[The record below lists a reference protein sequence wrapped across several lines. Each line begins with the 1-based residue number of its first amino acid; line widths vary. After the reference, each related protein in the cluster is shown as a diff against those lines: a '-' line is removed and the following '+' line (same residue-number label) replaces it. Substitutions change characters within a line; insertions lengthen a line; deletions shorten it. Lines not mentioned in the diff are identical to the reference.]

1 MSDATP
7 PQADQPA
14 PPDPPAPMVRRSSGL
29 SIVWLIPLLTV
40 LIGGWL
46 IYRTLAEKGPL
57 VTVTFRTAEG
67 LEVGKT
73 RVKYKSLDIGVVEQ
87 IRFSQDFSRV
97 EVHARLNKDAAHF
110 LRRDTRFWVVK
121 PQLGVRGVTGLSTL
135 ISGSYIEIEPGEGA
149 PQTLFVGLEVPPVVK
164 SDEAG
169 RRIVLMSRRLGSI
182 DRGSPLYYQGIR
194 AGEVLGYEL
203 ANDYQSVLIHAFV
216 SAPFDR
222 MVRASTRFWNAS
234 GVNLTVGAEG
244 VRVQTESLQSLL
256 FGGIAFE
263 TPDAQEG
270 GAENIEGLVFTLHED
285 YAAIGE
291 QAFATK
297 LRYVLYF
304 EDSVR
309 GLTLGAP
316 VEFKGIKVGAVTGIR
331 LEHDEKTGNFRI
343 PVTVELEPER
353 IAGRSGAFKRAPRE
367 ALQAMVKRGLRARL
381 STGNLLTGQLYVEL
395 DMQPRTPLRLAGGG
409 GSVPELPTVPGGFDG
424 MAASVRNILE
434 KLERIDIEGIGAD
447 LRGTLRGTNAIAN
460 APHMEKA
467 LADLAASL
475 ASTRVILQKLEQ
487 RAEPLAAN
495 LEQAL
500 AASRD
505 AMEKASATM
514 KLMESMLAPDA
525 PVRESAQRALREVGE
540 AARSIRNL
548 VDVLQ
553 RQPSSVIFGKKQGEE
568 K

>member
-1 MSDATP
+1 MSTP
-7 PQADQPA
+7 ENPGPELPA
-14 PPDPPAPMVRRSSGL
+14 PRVRRSAGL
-29 SIVWLIPLLTV
+29 SLVWLIPLLTV

-46 IYRTLAEKGPL
+46 IVRTVMEKGPL

-87 IRFSQDFSRV
+87 IRFSEDFSRV
-97 EVHARLNKDAAHF
+97 EVRARLNKDAAHF

-121 PQLGVRGVTGLSTL
+121 PHLGVRGVSGLSTL

-169 RRIVLMSRRLGSI
+169 RRIVLLSKRLGSI
-182 DRGSPLYYQGIR
+182 DRGSLLYYQGIR

-222 MVRASTRFWNAS
+222 MVRSSTRFWNVS
-234 GVNLTVGAEG
+234 GINLTMGAEG
-244 VRVQTESLQSLL
+244 VKLQTESLQTLL
-256 FGGIAFE
+256 FGGISFE

-270 GAENIEGLVFTLHED
+270 GAENIDGLVFTLHDD
-285 YAAIGE
+285 YASIGE
-291 QAFATK
+291 QAYATK
-297 LRYVLYF
+297 LRYVLFF

-309 GLTLGAP
+309 GLAVGAP
-316 VEFKGIKVGAVTGIR
+316 VEFKGIKVGAVTDIR
-331 LEHDEKTGNFRI
+331 LEFDEKKGSFRV

-353 IAGRSGAFKRAPRE
+353 IGNRSPAFRKAPKD

-381 STGNLLTGQLYVEL
+381 STGSLLTGQLFVEL
-395 DMQPRTPLRLAGGG
+395 DMQPKAPLRLAGAGG
-409 GSVPELPTVPGGFDG
+409 AVPELPTVPGGLDG
-424 MAASVRNILE
+424 ITTAVRNILE
-434 KLERIDIEGIGAD
+434 KVDRIDIEGIGAD
-447 LRGTLRGTNAIAN
+447 LRGTLKGTNAIAN
-460 APHMEKA
+460 APQLEKA
-467 LADLAASL
+467 LADLSGSL

-500 AASRD
+500 AAAKD
-505 AMEKASATM
+505 AMEKASVTM
-514 KLMESMLAPDA
+514 KLMEGALAPDA
-525 PVRESAQRALREVGE
+525 PMREGALRAMREVGE
-540 AARSIRNL
+540 AARAIRNL
-548 VDVLQ
+548 VDVLE
-553 RQPSSVIFGKKQGEE
+553 RQPNAVIFGKKPNGEN
-568 K
+568 

>member
-1 MSDATP
+1 MSDTEHAAP
-7 PQADQPA
+7 DLPA
-14 PPDPPAPMVRRSSGL
+14 PRVRRSAGISL
-29 SIVWLIPLLTV
+29 VWLIPLLTV

-46 IYRTLAEKGPL
+46 VIRTIAEKGPL

-87 IRFSQDFSRV
+87 IRFSEDFSRV
-97 EVHARLNKDAAHF
+97 EVRARLNKDAAHF

-121 PQLGVRGVTGLSTL
+121 PHLGVRGVSGLSTL

-169 RRIVLMSRRLGSI
+169 RRIVLLSRRLGSI
-182 DRGSPLYYQGIR
+182 DRGSLLYYQGIR

-222 MVRASTRFWNAS
+222 MVRSSTRFWNVS
-234 GVNLTVGAEG
+234 GVNLTLGADG
-244 VRVQTESLQSLL
+244 VRLQTESLQTLL

-270 GAENIEGLVFTLHED
+270 GAENIDGLVFTLHDD
-285 YAAIGE
+285 YQTIGE
-291 QAFATK
+291 QAYAIK
-297 LRYVLYF
+297 LRYVLFF

-309 GLTLGAP
+309 GLAVGAP
-316 VEFKGIKVGAVTGIR
+316 VEFKGIKVGAVTDIR
-331 LEHDEKTGNFRI
+331 LEFDEKKGSFRI

-353 IAGRSGAFKRAPRE
+353 IGNRSPAFRKAPKE

-381 STGNLLTGQLYVEL
+381 STGNLLTGQMFVEL
-395 DMQPRTPLRLAGGG
+395 DMQPKTPLRLAGAGG
-409 GSVPELPTVPGGFDG
+409 AVPELPTVPGGLDG
-424 MAASVRNILE
+424 ITASVRNILE
-434 KLERIDIEGIGAD
+434 KVERIDIEGIGHD
-447 LRGTLRGTNAIAN
+447 LRGTLKGANAIAN
-460 APHMEKA
+460 APQLDKA
-467 LADLAASL
+467 LADLAGSL
-475 ASTRVILQKLEQ
+475 ASTRIILQKLEQ

-505 AMEKASATM
+505 AMEKAAVTM
-514 KLMESMLAPDA
+514 KLMEGALAPDS
-525 PVRESAQRALREVGE
+525 PMREGALRALREVGE

-548 VDVLQ
+548 VDVLE
-553 RQPSSVIFGKKQGEE
+553 RQPNAAIFGKKPNGEN
-568 K
+568 

>member
-1 MSDATP
+1 MSDTEHAAP
-7 PQADQPA
+7 DLPA
-14 PPDPPAPMVRRSSGL
+14 PRVRRSAGISL
-29 SIVWLIPLLTV
+29 VWLIPLLTV

-46 IYRTLAEKGPL
+46 VIRTIAEKGPL

-87 IRFSQDFSRV
+87 IRFSEDFSRV
-97 EVHARLNKDAAHF
+97 EVRARLNKDAAHF

-121 PQLGVRGVTGLSTL
+121 PHLGVRGVSGLSTL

-169 RRIVLMSRRLGSI
+169 RRIVLLSKRLGSI
-182 DRGSPLYYQGIR
+182 DRGSLLYYQGIR

-222 MVRASTRFWNAS
+222 MVRSSTRFWNVS
-234 GVNLTVGAEG
+234 GVNLTLGADG
-244 VRVQTESLQSLL
+244 VRLQTESLQTLL

-270 GAENIEGLVFTLHED
+270 GAENIDGLVFTLHDD
-285 YAAIGE
+285 YQTIGE
-291 QAFATK
+291 QAYATK
-297 LRYVLYF
+297 LRYVLFF

-309 GLTLGAP
+309 GLAVGAP
-316 VEFKGIKVGAVTGIR
+316 VEFKGIKVGAVTDIR
-331 LEHDEKTGNFRI
+331 LEFDEKKGSFRI

-353 IAGRSGAFKRAPRE
+353 IGNRSPAFKKAPKE

-381 STGNLLTGQLYVEL
+381 STRNLLTGQMFVEL
-395 DMQPRTPLRLAGGG
+395 DMQPKTPLRLAGAGG
-409 GSVPELPTVPGGFDG
+409 AVPELPTVPGGLDG
-424 MAASVRNILE
+424 ITASVRNILE
-434 KLERIDIEGIGAD
+434 KVERIDIEGIGHD
-447 LRGTLRGTNAIAN
+447 LRGTLKGANAIAN
-460 APHMEKA
+460 APQLDKA
-467 LADLAASL
+467 LADLAGSL
-475 ASTRVILQKLEQ
+475 ASTRIILQKLEQ

-505 AMEKASATM
+505 AMEKAAVTM
-514 KLMESMLAPDA
+514 KLMEGALAPDS
-525 PVRESAQRALREVGE
+525 PMREGALRALREVGE

-548 VDVLQ
+548 VDVLE
-553 RQPSSVIFGKKQGEE
+553 RQPNAAIFGKKPNGEN
-568 K
+568 